1 MLTIVSASNRN
12 DNQTSIFS
20 KVCKAYLDDLNI
32 EHKYFALSDIPK
44 ETSFLDLY
52 EFETSAFKNI
62 AAEFISPSDKFI
74 FIIPEYNGSY
84 PGVLKAFIDGIL
96 PKNFNGKKA
105 SLIGVSA
112 GHAGN
117 LRGMDHFADVLN
129 YLNVNVMPKR
139 LCIPRIDALLEDNQ
153 VTDEMTLNQM
163 QDHLKRF
170 LEF

>member
-20 KVCKAYLDDLNI
+20 KACKAYLDELKI
-32 EHKYFALSDIPK
+32 SHKYFALSDIPK

-52 EFETSAFKNI
+52 EYESSAFKNI
-62 AAEFISPSDKFI
+62 AADFIGPADKYV

-84 PGVLKAFIDGIL
+84 PGVLKSFIDGVL
-96 PKNFNGKKA
+96 PKNFSGKKA
-105 SLIGVSA
+105 CLIGVSA

-129 YLNVNVMPKR
+129 YLNVTVMPKR
-139 LCIPRIDALLEDNQ
+139 LCIPRIDALLENKQ
-153 VTDEMTLNQM
+153 LKDEATLRLM
-163 QDHLKRF
+163 QEHLKHF
-170 LEF
+170 IEF